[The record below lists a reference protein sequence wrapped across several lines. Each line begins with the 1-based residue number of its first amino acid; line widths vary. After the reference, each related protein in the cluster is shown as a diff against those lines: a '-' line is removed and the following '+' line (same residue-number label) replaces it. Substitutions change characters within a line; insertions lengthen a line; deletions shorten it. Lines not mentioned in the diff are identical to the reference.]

1 MLQCEN
7 RNNTYLTPDS
17 EAKVSYAS
25 YLECVLDIISRHATP
40 TQMRKIKSDLQLTG
54 NTFAE
59 AKYLQ
64 AACESSVAASIAVAY
79 GDTFEYEPKLNPPSD
94 VDCSFSACGYKF
106 NIEVKCPD
114 YTKYHEHEAKDCYS
128 IGVMGRLDGYFDAF
142 ESIKLL
148 LGDEK
153 AVEKQVHMDNKLKD
167 YLLSCQKKFPVE
179 TSEKELNI
187 LLVCCDSAMDM
198 QKWVHYLYGYKGL
211 LTEGSFIDPN
221 LYSNVDVVI
230 LTNLYHRHYS
240 YWQKDKLSE
249 HWSLGKS
256 FNLIFKNRSLQ
267 RGKDHAIWCLVDI
280 FPNYSREILD
290 YPLQELEE
298 VTRIPRFVQFVE
310 EKNDEYLFQ
319 PRI

>member
-1 MLQCEN
+1 MIQCEN
-7 RNNTYLTPDS
+7 KKNIYLTP
-17 EAKVSYAS
+17 ENEVKVSYAN
-25 YLECVLDIISRHATP
+25 YLEYVLDIISRHATA
-40 TQMRKIKSDLQLTG
+40 TQMRKIKSDLQLIG
-54 NTFAE
+54 DSFVE

-94 VDCSFSACGYKF
+94 VDCSFSAFGYKF

-114 YTKYHEHEAKDCYS
+114 YTKYHDHQAKDCYS
-128 IGVMGRLDGYFDAF
+128 IGAMGRLDNYFDAY
-142 ESIKLL
+142 ESIKTL
-148 LGDEK
+148 LGNEK
-153 AVEKQVHMDNKLKD
+153 PVEKQVHMDNKLKD
-167 YLLSCQKKFPVE
+167 YLLSCQKKFSDE
-179 TSEKELNI
+179 TSEQELNI

-198 QKWVHYLYGYKGL
+198 QKWVHYLYGAKGL
-211 LTEGSFIDPN
+211 LTEDSFVEPN

-256 FNLIFKNRSLQ
+256 FNLIFKNRSIK
-267 RGKDHAIWCLVDI
+267 RGKDRAIWCLVDI
-280 FPNYSREILD
+280 FPNYSKEISEYTLK
-290 YPLQELEE
+290 ESEE
-298 VTRIPRFVQFVE
+298 ITRVPRFVKFVE
-310 EKNDEYLFQ
+310 EKNSEYLFQ

>member
-1 MLQCEN
+1 MQCEN
-7 RNNTYLTPDS
+7 KNNTYLAPDS
-17 EAKVSYAS
+17 EAKVIYAN
-25 YLECVLDIISRHATP
+25 YLDCVLDIISRYATP

-54 NTFAE
+54 DSFSE

-94 VDCSFSACGYKF
+94 VDCSFSAFGYKF

-128 IGVMGRLDGYFDAF
+128 IGAMGRLDGYFDAF
-142 ESIKLL
+142 ESISYL
-148 LGDEK
+148 LGSEK
-153 AVEKQVHMDNKLKD
+153 LVEKQEHMDNKLKD
-167 YLLSCQKKFPVE
+167 YLLSCQKKFPAE
-179 TSEKELNI
+179 TSENELNI

-198 QKWVHYLYGYKGL
+198 QKWVHYLYGSKGL
-211 LTEGSFIDPN
+211 LTAGSFIDPN

-267 RGKDHAIWCLVDI
+267 RGKDRAIWCLVDI
-280 FPNYSREILD
+280 FPNYSKEISE
-290 YPLQELEE
+290 YPLREFEE
-298 VTRIPRFVQFVE
+298 VTRVPRFVNFVE
-310 EKNDEYLFQ
+310 ERNAEYLFQ